1 MIPSSIPNSPSE
13 INVADARAAQ
23 RSSACAAICAGL
35 AALVLSGCATMT
47 ASAPP
52 LTVDQLVERA
62 KKGES
67 TESLLASLRGSR
79 ERFTIAGSEFAKL
92 KERGLPE
99 PVLDELQS
107 RELQAAKDEE
117 WLRSSSLAFPWWRFQ
132 APYYTRYVV
141 MPPRP
146 ITPPKTQ

>member
-1 MIPSSIPNSPSE
+1 MIPSSVPNSTGQTP
-13 INVADARAAQ
+13 VAPAGAARRSTASAAL
-23 RSSACAAICAGL
+23 CAAL
-35 AALVLSGCATMT
+35 AALALSGCATMT

-99 PVLDELQS
+99 PVLDELQR

-117 WLRSSSLAFPWWRFQ
+117 WLRNGSLAFPWWRFP

-146 ITPPKTQ
+146 IIPPKTN

>member
-1 MIPSSIPNSPSE
+1 MIHASFSPNLRRSAPSRTK
-13 INVADARAAQ
+13 AL
-23 RSSACAAICAGL
+23 CAAAFAAFAL
-35 AALVLSGCATMT
+35 AGCATMT

-99 PVLDELQS
+99 PVLDELQR
-107 RELQAAKDEE
+107 REIQAAKEDE
-117 WLRSSSLAFPWWRFQ
+117 WLRNGAFVDPWWRFGY
-132 APYYTRYVV
+132 PYGVRYVV
-141 MPPRP
+141 LPPRP
-146 ITPPKTQ
+146 IPKPKS